1 MCCRSDYT
9 ITRHKAEQSTSNAAP
24 SPFPPLELQDVQ
36 SSHTE
41 FSFKKIAL
49 AAFGPSLLFGA
60 GEGAIFPVIA
70 LSAIGLGASIALS
83 GLILALIGVGSLL
96 SNIPASIITAR
107 YGERRSMIGAA
118 LFSVVAL
125 LLCVH
130 AHSIWMLATGVFMIG
145 MSQSVFMLA
154 RQTYLTEAV
163 PIAMRARA
171 LSTLGGVMRI
181 GLFIGPFIAA
191 GLMQFMGMPGAY
203 WTAIIAI
210 AAAGLLSSALPDLEP
225 RVPPS
230 ASLPG
235 GSRNINLPASN
246 TAARAEQKTRL
257 NTATG
262 PAAGAAPATPK
273 IGDIIRIHSR
283 PLLTLGTGCLLV
295 SALRSCRQIVI
306 PLWASQIGL
315 DAATTA
321 IVYGCMGA
329 IDMLLFY
336 PAGHVMDRHG
346 RLWVAVPSMLLMGLS
361 LVLMP
366 LTSSLGWF
374 IAVTMLL
381 GLGNGIGSGLIMT
394 IGADASPSAGRT
406 QFLGVWRFIADLGSC
421 GGPLLLS
428 GVAAVATLGSG
439 VAVVGGMGF
448 AAAAAFW
455 KWLPRTAPQK
465 NR

>member
-1 MCCRSDYT
+1 MPS
-9 ITRHKAEQSTSNAAP
+9 SN
-24 SPFPPLELQDVQ
+24 
-36 SSHTE
+36 TE
-41 FSFKKIAL
+41 FSLKKIAL

-125 LLCVH
+125 LLCVY

-210 AAAGLLSSALPDLEP
+210 AAAGALSSALPDLEH
-225 RVPPS
+225 RAPS
-230 ASLPG
+230 GASAKGL
-235 GSRNINLPASN
+235 GS
-246 TAARAEQKTRL
+246 TT
-257 NTATG
+257 
-262 PAAGAAPATPK
+262 
-273 IGDIIRIHSR
+273 R
-283 PLLTLGTGCLLV
+283 PLAHT
-295 SALRSCRQIVI
+295 
-306 PLWASQIGL
+306 
-315 DAATTA
+315 
-321 IVYGCMGA
+321 
-329 IDMLLFY
+329 
-336 PAGHVMDRHG
+336 
-346 RLWVAVPSMLLMGLS
+346 
-361 LVLMP
+361 
-366 LTSSLGWF
+366 
-374 IAVTMLL
+374 
-381 GLGNGIGSGLIMT
+381 
-394 IGADASPSAGRT
+394 
-406 QFLGVWRFIADLGSC
+406 
-421 GGPLLLS
+421 
-428 GVAAVATLGSG
+428 VAAIRSQ
-439 VAVVGGMGF
+439 
-448 AAAAAFW
+448 AAAIAIAETEDSLQAAASFRIIAAA
-455 KWLPRTAPQK
+455 LEDYPEFFRRA
-465 NR
+465 

>member
-1 MCCRSDYT
+1 MLAKRLHYHVAQRGAIDKHHT
-9 ITRHKAEQSTSNAAP
+9 
-24 SPFPPLELQDVQ
+24 FPPSRLELQDVP
-36 SSHTE
+36 SSQPE
-41 FSFKKIAL
+41 FNIRKIAL

-70 LSAIGLGASIALS
+70 LSAIGLGASVALS

-118 LFSVVAL
+118 AFSVAAL
-125 LLCVH
+125 LLCVF

-145 MSQSVFMLA
+145 MAQSVFMLA

-163 PIAMRARA
+163 PIGMRARA

-210 AAAGLLSSALPDLEP
+210 AAAGVLSSALPDLETREP
-225 RVPPS
+225 AGAGQTS
-230 ASLPG
+230 AAAQKQATAIRMSAKPA
-235 GSRNINLPASN
+235 PASD
-246 TAARAEQKTRL
+246 TAASIPR
-257 NTATG
+257 
-262 PAAGAAPATPK
+262 
-273 IGDIIRIHSR
+273 IGDVVRAHAR

-295 SALRSCRQIVI
+295 SALRACRQIVI
-306 PLWASQIGL
+306 PLWASEIGL

-336 PAGHVMDRHG
+336 PAGHVMDKRG
-346 RLWVAVPSMLLMGLS
+346 RLWVAIPSMLLMGLA

-366 LTSSLGWF
+366 LTSTLAGF
-374 IAVTMLL
+374 VAMAMLL

-394 IGADASPSAGRT
+394 IGADASPAVGRT
-406 QFLGVWRFIADLGSC
+406 QFLGAWRFIADLGSC

-428 GVAAVATLGSG
+428 GVTAVASLGAG
-439 VAVVGGMGF
+439 VAVIGGMGF
-448 AAAAAFW
+448 VAAAAFW
-455 KWLPRTAPQK
+455 QWLPRIDPRK

>member
-1 MCCRSDYT
+1 MPWQQPALPENLSV
-9 ITRHKAEQSTSNAAP
+9 Q
-24 SPFPPLELQDVQ
+24 SPFFLRLESQDVP
-36 SSHTE
+36 SSKTE

-70 LSAIGLGASIALS
+70 LSAMALGASIALS

-96 SNIPASIITAR
+96 SNIPASIITTR

-118 LFSVVAL
+118 LFSVIAL
-125 LLCVH
+125 LLCVY

-210 AAAGLLSSALPDLEP
+210 AAAGVLSSALPDLEP
-225 RVPPS
+225 RGLS
-230 ASLPG
+230 NASPLSG
-235 GSRNINLPASN
+235 ARNSGQPAP
-246 TAARAEQKTRL
+246 
-257 NTATG
+257 NTATSPEQNARLKAAANTRAG
-262 PAAGAAPATPK
+262 TGATPAAPK
-273 IGDIIRIHSR
+273 IGDIIRIYSR

-295 SALRSCRQIVI
+295 SALRACRQIVI

-321 IVYGCMGA
+321 VVYGCMGA
-329 IDMLLFY
+329 VDMLLFY

-374 IAVTMLL
+374 VAVTMLL

-394 IGADASPSAGRT
+394 IGADASPSVGRT

-428 GVAAVATLGSG
+428 GVAAVATLGAG
-439 VAVVGGMGF
+439 VAVIGGMGF
-448 AAAAAFW
+448 AAAAVFW
-455 KWLPRTAPQK
+455 QWLPRTDPQK

>member
-1 MCCRSDYT
+1 MPS
-9 ITRHKAEQSTSNAAP
+9 SN
-24 SPFPPLELQDVQ
+24 
-36 SSHTE
+36 TE
-41 FSFKKIAL
+41 FSLKKIAL

-125 LLCVH
+125 LLCVY

-191 GLMQFMGMPGAY
+191 ALMQFMGMPGAY

-210 AAAGLLSSALPDLEP
+210 AAAGALSSALPDLEHRAP
-225 RVPPS
+225 VG
-230 ASLPG
+230 ANAKG
-235 GSRNINLPASN
+235 MGS
-246 TAARAEQKTRL
+246 TAQ
-257 NTATG
+257 
-262 PAAGAAPATPK
+262 PAAHTVAATAQKAGPRSAAGTDGRAAAPK
-273 IGDIIRIHSR
+273 IGDIIRTYST

-295 SALRSCRQIVI
+295 SALRACRQIVI

-374 IAVTMLL
+374 VAVTMLL

-428 GVAAVATLGSG
+428 GVAAVATLGAG
-439 VAVVGGMGF
+439 VAVIGGMGF
-448 AAAAAFW
+448 AAAAVFW
-455 KWLPRTAPQK
+455 QWLPRIDPQK